1 MSDTMSQRKKSLIA
15 INQRRQSTVAKAAV
29 LSSAM
34 LARKNSS
41 SRGGVGGGGGGS
53 GGGSAAFGARE
64 SIAAISDMLSTQS
77 KKPIRSSYVESER
90 LETALKIACTI
101 SMITV
106 CLHTPRTIEI
116 LPPLDF
122 IILIADLV
130 SVSIFM
136 IDAVLRIH
144 YERIFQ
150 CDSSYLT
157 NRWSQFSVFMSL
169 IHLASFLLHVY
180 QLLDSFFPFL
190 GLGYRQWFGVIRSI
204 RPFIIIRMI
213 PLIVKFK
220 LPKNRIEQLLKR
232 SSQQVKNVTLFFVFF
247 MTLYAIFGIQLF
259 GRMDYHCVQP
269 NTDPNN
275 VTIMDLAIP
284 DTMCAPNGI
293 GGYECPPPMVCKQLN
308 LNAKGEGFYGM
319 FNDFGASVFTVYLA
333 ASEEG
338 WVYVLYD
345 CMDSLPSYLA
355 FLYFCTLIFFLAWL
369 VKNVFIA
376 VITETFAEIRVQFSE
391 MWQKKEMTLD
401 EEFRKRLEK
410 TEDGWRLIR
419 LDGEVETQGPK
430 QKLQLMLRSVYFQCF
445 VIIFVVLN
453 AIANAMIVYKHD
465 HTDKIRKQ
473 YLYYVEVGFTILFN
487 VECIIKILCYGFRNF
502 FRRGIFKFE
511 LILCVGS
518 SLNIVQFFYERNYFT
533 YFQTFRLLRLIK
545 ASPILEDFVWK
556 IFSPGKKLGGLVI
569 FTIAFICCC
578 SAISLQLFY
587 AVPNLHHFR
596 TFPQAFMSMF
606 QIITQEGW
614 TDFVVEVL
622 RATDDNM
629 VPFVALYFV
638 AYHLFVTLIVLS
650 LFVAVILDNLEMDE
664 ELKKVKQLKAREAT
678 TSMRST
684 LPWRLRVFEK
694 FPTRPQMS
702 AMKRA
707 DSDFPMPKVRGSFTH
722 QFAGEQCVE
731 ATETIEHEPDT
742 LKRILPISANCKR
755 NLFRDELS
763 FRHIGGT
770 SLRCSLNNLLEESDR
785 NRQSL
790 SNSFSFLPTFTRSSG
805 SLYPRK
811 DALPKSRSMTGK
823 FLQTAIRNKQYNMYS
838 ENGDL
843 ARPSDSAP
851 KKNAKQGE
859 IDIRALQQ
867 KRQLA
872 EITRNRIEEDMRENH
887 PFFDRP
893 LFVVGRASQLR
904 EFCKKIVHSKYDS
917 QDDGVNGSSKTNQS
931 FKEIRAFIGIM
942 PYIDWAMATVTILS
956 CISMLFESP
965 WPTTKE
971 NLVMYNF
978 YLQIADYMFVLA
990 MTFELCVKIIANGL
1004 FFTPKA
1010 VVRDVG
1016 GVMTLFIYFTSLIF
1030 LIWMPKN
1037 VQINSLAQ
1045 FLLICRAMRPLRIYT
1060 LVPHIRRVVLEFFR
1074 GFKEIL
1080 LVTILMIVVMFIF
1093 ASFGVQIV
1101 GGKLAACNDPTIT
1114 SRENCTGVFW
1124 QKIFVTRL
1132 EVYGKDSE
1140 SMHPKI
1146 LVPRVWTNPRNFN
1159 FDHVGNAMLA
1169 LFETLSYKGWN
1180 VIRDILSTRHGPWA
1194 VVFIHIY
1201 VFIGCMI
1208 GLTLFVGVVI
1218 ANYTQN
1224 RGTALLT
1231 VDQRRWHDLKARLKM
1246 AQPLHVPPKPS
1257 ESARLRTIFYELTMS
1272 RGFNQTFALLVVLN
1286 SFTLVIPWNVEEE
1299 SLRSTYVFIVTAVSA
1314 FINILFCVEIILK
1327 IVAYTFSG
1335 FWQSRRNRVDLL
1347 ITVFGV
1353 IWIFLHFFVALP
1365 SSKIDVDVQVEFK
1378 KATYTFGYLVVILR
1392 FFTIASR
1399 NSTLKMLML
1408 TVVMSMFRSFFIITA
1423 LFLLVLFYAYTGVIL
1438 FPMVKY
1444 GMAVSKHVN
1453 FRTASEAL
1461 VVLFRCLTGE
1471 DWNDIMHDCMR
1482 SAPFCYWSE
1491 GMNYWETD
1499 CGNYY
1504 GAIIYFCSFYLII
1517 TYIVR
1522 NLLVAIIMEN
1532 FSLFY
1537 SSEEDAL
1544 LSYADIRNFQYVWN
1558 MVDREQKR
1566 TIPVERVKFLLRLL
1580 KGRLEVDPEK
1590 DRILFKHMC
1599 YEMERLHNGEEVS
1612 FHDVLYMLSYR
1623 SVNIRK
1629 SLQLEELLQRE
1640 ELEFIIEEEVA
1651 KQTIRTWLEGCLRKM
1666 RNPSQ
1671 KDLQFDSIVSHTIP
1685 HSSGHSSISHDE
1697 TQRIRFGVENR
1708 ESLDVDAS
1716 ESGDDESPPPPTNRK
1731 KSAVKNRRGSI
1742 PDGGKFQEA
1751 ARKFMVGSS
1760 SEKKAFVK
1768 SSRSPEMVQLLPKRC
1783 ASETRKTSTLTPTQL
1798 KSFHLNVYDLPDV
1811 EERGEESPFSPKRI
1825 ADELGDHT
1833 PVAISPSNPISS
1845 THASPRQMP
1854 AETTKDIEKWWNL
1867 LND

>member
-1 MSDTMSQRKKSLIA
+1 MSERKKSLITT
-15 INQRRQSTVAKAAV
+15 INNQRKYSQVAKAAV

-41 SRGGVGGGGGGS
+41 SRGAP
-53 GGGSAAFGARE
+53 GSAAPFGARE
-64 SIAAISDMLSTQS
+64 SIAAISDMLSTQH
-77 KKPIRSSYVESER
+77 KKPVRSSYVESER
-90 LETALKIACTI
+90 VEWALKIACTI

-106 CLHTPRTIEI
+106 CLHTPRTIELFPSLTYII
-116 LPPLDF
+116 LAADF
-122 IILIADLV
+122 I

-136 IDAVLRIH
+136 LDSVLRIH
-144 YERIFQ
+144 YEGIFR
-150 CDSSYLT
+150 CDSSYLS
-157 NRWSQFSVFMSL
+157 NRWSQFSVFISI
-169 IHLASFLLHVY
+169 IHLLSFLLHCY
-180 QLLDSFFPFL
+180 QLIDKFFPFL
-190 GLGYRQWFGVIRSI
+190 HLNYRTWYGVIRSI
-204 RPFIIIRMI
+204 RPFIIIRLI
-213 PLIVKFK
+213 PLVVKFK
-220 LPKNRIEQLLKR
+220 LPKQRIEQLLKR

-269 NTDPNN
+269 KTDPNN

-284 DTMCAPNGI
+284 DTMCAPEGI
-293 GGYECPPPMVCKQLN
+293 GGYECPAPMVCMQLN

-391 MWQKKEMTLD
+391 MWQKKEVTLD
-401 EEFRKRLEK
+401 EGFRKKLEK

-419 LDGEVETQGPK
+419 LDGEVEAEGPK
-430 QKLQLMLRSVYFQCF
+430 QKLQWMLRSMYFQCF

-453 AIANAMIVYKHD
+453 AIGNAMFVYRHDGTDILRKHNFY
-465 HTDKIRKQ
+465 IF
-473 YLYYVEVGFTILFN
+473 EVAFTILFN

-502 FRRGIFKFE
+502 IRRGIFKFE

-518 SLNIVQFFYERNYFT
+518 SLNCVKFFYDRNYFT

-587 AVPNLHHFR
+587 SVPNLHHFR

-622 RATDDNM
+622 RATDDNL

-694 FPTRPQMS
+694 FPTRPQM
-702 AMKRA
+702 AVMRKA

-722 QFAGEQCVE
+722 QFAVDHSL
-731 ATETIEHEPDT
+731 ETTDSMDT
-742 LKRILPISANCKR
+742 DFEFPKKLMKSAGKRKISKYG
-755 NLFRDELS
+755 LTFRQVGS
-763 FRHIGGT
+763 T
-770 SLRCSLNNLLEESDR
+770 SLRCSLNNLLEMSDR
-785 NRQSL
+785 TRQSL
-790 SNSFSFLPTFTRSSG
+790 SNSLSFLPHFTRSSG
-805 SLYPRK
+805 SLYPRRG
-811 DALPKSRSMTGK
+811 ALPKSRSMTGK
-823 FLQTAIRNKQYNMYS
+823 FLQTAVRNKQFNMYS

-843 ARPSDSAP
+843 SRPSDSAP

-893 LFVVGRASQLR
+893 LFLVGRASQLR
-904 EFCKKIVHSKYDS
+904 EFCKKLVHSKYDS
-917 QDDGVNGSSKTNQS
+917 QDDGINGGAKTKKR
-931 FKEIRAFIGIM
+931 FKEIRALIGIM
-942 PYIDWAMATVTILS
+942 PYIDWAMATVTIVS

-965 WPTTKE
+965 WPTTGE
-971 NLVMYNF
+971 NLVMYNA
-978 YLQIADYMFVLA
+978 YLQIGDYFFVLA
-990 MTFELCVKIIANGL
+990 MTLELCVKIIANGL

-1016 GVMTLFIYFTSLIF
+1016 GVMNLFIYFTSVIF
-1030 LIWMPKN
+1030 LAWMPKH
-1037 VQINSLAQ
+1037 VEINSLAQ
-1045 FLLICRAMRPLRIYT
+1045 FLMICRAMRPLRIYT

-1074 GFKEIL
+1074 GFKEIV

-1114 SRENCTGVFW
+1114 ARENCTGVFW
-1124 QKIFVTRL
+1124 QKLFVTRL
-1132 EVYGKDSE
+1132 EVYGKDTDA
-1140 SMHPKI
+1140 MHPKI
-1146 LVPRVWTNPRNFN
+1146 MVPRVWTNPRNFN

-1169 LFETLSYKGWN
+1169 LFETLSFKGWN
-1180 VIRDILSTRHGPWA
+1180 VIRDILWNRHGPWA

-1257 ESARLRTIFYELTMS
+1257 ESARLRTKLYDLTMS
-1272 RGFNQTFALLVVLN
+1272 RGFNQAFALLVVLN

-1299 SLRSTYVFIVTAVSA
+1299 EQRATYVFTVTALAA
-1314 FINILFCVEIILK
+1314 FITMLFVVEIILK
-1327 IVAYTFSG
+1327 VIAYTFSG

-1365 SSKIDVDVQVEFK
+1365 SSKVDVIVQVQLK
-1378 KATYTFGYLVVILR
+1378 KFTYTFGYLVVILR

-1482 SAPFCYWSE
+1482 SAPFCYWNE

-1499 CGNYY
+1499 CGNFY

-1558 MVDREQKR
+1558 MVDQEQKR
-1566 TIPVERVKFLLRLL
+1566 TIPVERVKFLLRLF

-1623 SVNIRK
+1623 SVDIRK
-1629 SLQLEELLQRE
+1629 FLQLEELLQRE

-1671 KDLQFDSIVSHTIP
+1671 KDAEGVIP
-1685 HSSGHSSISHDE
+1685 SGTGGHPVVHSSGHSSISHEE
-1697 TQRIRFGVENR
+1697 TVQQRLRF
-1708 ESLDVDAS
+1708 ESNGRNSVDTEETESS
-1716 ESGDDESPPPPTNRK
+1716 EEDTPPPIRK
-1731 KSAVKNRRGSI
+1731 KAAVKNRRGSI
-1742 PDGGKFQEA
+1742 PDVLSRTGLFQEA

-1760 SEKKAFVK
+1760 SEKKQVK
-1768 SSRSPEMVQLLPKRC
+1768 SRSPETVQLLPKR
-1783 ASETRKTSTLTPTQL
+1783 ASSEIRKGSGQP
-1798 KSFHLNVYDLPDV
+1798 KNFHLQLNVYDLPDV
-1811 EERGEESPFSPKRI
+1811 EERGEDSPFSPKNLS
-1825 ADELGDHT
+1825 DEFMGDHSPLVIT
-1833 PVAISPSNPISS
+1833 PSLPVPS
-1845 THASPRQMP
+1845 TQGSPRPLMP
-1854 AETTKDIEKWWNL
+1854 SETTKDIEKWWNSL
-1867 LND
+1867 VD

>member
-1 MSDTMSQRKKSLIA
+1 MSVAGLSLLMLGLGG
-15 INQRRQSTVAKAAV
+15 RDFGLAKAAV

-41 SRGGVGGGGGGS
+41 SRGPS
-53 GGGSAAFGARE
+53 TFGARE
-64 SIAAISDMLSTQS
+64 SIAAISDMLNTQQ
-77 KKPIRSSYVESER
+77 KKPARNSYVESER
-90 LETALKIACTI
+90 VERALKLACTI
-101 SMITV
+101 SLVTV
-106 CLHTPRTIEI
+106 CLHTPRTFEVF
-116 LPPLDF
+116 PPLNYLVFVLDF
-122 IILIADLV
+122 I
-130 SVSIFM
+130 SVSIFVVEA
-136 IDAVLRIH
+136 ILRVH
-144 YERIFQ
+144 HEGVCKF
-150 CDSSYLT
+150 DSSYYA
-157 NRWSQFSVFMSL
+157 NRWSQFDIFMSL
-169 IHLASFLLHVY
+169 VHLLSLLLHAYRIVD
-180 QLLDSFFPFL
+180 LFFPSL
-190 GLGYRQWFGVIRSI
+190 QLYYRPWFAVIRSI
-204 RPFIIIRMI
+204 RPFIIIRLI

-232 SSQQVKNVTLFFVFF
+232 SSQQVQNVTVFFVFF
-247 MTLYAIFGIQLF
+247 MTLYAILGIQLF
-259 GRMDYHCVQP
+259 GRMDYHCVRP
-269 NTDPNN
+269 GTDLNN

-284 DTMCAPNGI
+284 DTMCAPNGT
-293 GGYECPPPMVCKQLN
+293 GGYECPAPMECRRLN

-391 MWQKKEMTLD
+391 MWQKKEVTLD
-401 EEFRKRLEK
+401 EEFRQKLEK
-410 TEDGWRLIR
+410 TDDGWRLIR
-419 LDGEVETQGPK
+419 LDGEPVLRGPK
-430 QKLQLMLRSVYFQCF
+430 QRLQLILRSMYFQCF
-445 VIIFVVLN
+445 VILFVVLN
-453 AIANAMIVYKHD
+453 AIANAMFVYKHD
-465 HTDKIRKQ
+465 TTDLHRKQ
-473 YLYYVEVGFTILFN
+473 YLYYVEVGFTILFD
-487 VECIIKILCYGFRNF
+487 VECLIKILCYGFGSF
-502 FRRGIFKFE
+502 IRRGIFKFE
-511 LILCVGS
+511 LVLCLGS
-518 SLNIVQFFYERNYFT
+518 SLNIIQFFYDRNYFT

-556 IFSPGKKLGGLVI
+556 IFSPGKKLGGLI
-569 FTIAFICCC
+569 AFTIAFICCC
-578 SAISLQLFY
+578 SAISLQLFFS
-587 AVPNLHHFR
+587 VPNLSYFH

-622 RATDDNM
+622 RATDDKM
-629 VPFVALYFV
+629 VPFVAIYFV

-702 AMKRA
+702 TMKRV
-707 DSDFPMPKVRGSFTH
+707 DNDFPMPKVRDSFTH
-722 QFAGEQCVE
+722 QFASETNPDNTELIEPEFEQTKRVLHLTT
-731 ATETIEHEPDT
+731 AGKKRKMFHEEPNFRQIGGSS
-742 LKRILPISANCKR
+742 LKSSINAL
-755 NLFRDELS
+755 LELS
-763 FRHIGGT
+763 
-770 SLRCSLNNLLEESDR
+770 DR
-785 NRQSL
+785 TRQSL
-790 SNSFSFLPTFTRSSG
+790 SNSLSFLPHFTRSSG

-823 FLQTAIRNKQYNMYS
+823 FLQTSSLRNKQQMMFN

-843 ARPSDSAP
+843 SRPSDSAP
-851 KKNAKQGE
+851 KKDIKQGE
-859 IDIRALQQ
+859 IDLRALQQ

-893 LFVVGRASQLR
+893 LFMVGRVSRIR
-904 EFCKKIVHSKYDS
+904 EFCKKLVHSKYDIL
-917 QDDGVNGSSKTNQS
+917 DDGVNGSSKT
-931 FKEIRAFIGIM
+931 KRRALFGIM
-942 PYIDWAMATVTILS
+942 PYLDWGMATVTILS

-965 WPTTKE
+965 WPTTGE

-978 YLQIADYMFVLA
+978 YLQIADYVFVLA

-1030 LIWMPKN
+1030 LMWLPKH
-1037 VQINSLAQ
+1037 VEINSVAQ
-1045 FLLICRAMRPLRIYT
+1045 FLMICRAMRPLRIYT

-1074 GFKEIL
+1074 GFKEIV

-1101 GGKLAACNDPTIT
+1101 GGKLAACNDPSIK
-1114 SRENCTGVFW
+1114 SREKLYGCIFGK
-1124 QKIFVTRL
+1124 KIVRDKAGSVREGQRDDAPQDFGPQGL
-1132 EVYGKDSE
+1132 
-1140 SMHPKI
+1140 
-1146 LVPRVWTNPRNFN
+1146 
-1159 FDHVGNAMLA
+1159 
-1169 LFETLSYKGWN
+1169 GWN
-1180 VIRDILSTRHGPWA
+1180 VIRDILWIRHGPWA

-1257 ESARLRTIFYELTMS
+1257 ESARLRTIFYDLTMS
-1272 RGFNQTFALLVVLN
+1272 RWFNQAFALLVLLN
-1286 SFTLVIPWNVEEE
+1286 SATLIIPWNVEEE
-1299 SLRSTYVFIVTAVSA
+1299 DQQATLIFIVTVLSAV
-1314 FINILFCVEIILK
+1314 INVVFAAEIILK
-1327 IVAYTFSG
+1327 IIAYTFSG
-1335 FWQSRRNRVDLL
+1335 FWQSRRNRIDLL
-1347 ITVFGV
+1347 ITIFGV
-1353 IWIFLHFFVALP
+1353 VWIFMHFFVALP
-1365 SSKIDVDVQVEFK
+1365 SKKFDVAVQGELK
-1378 KATYTFGYLVVILR
+1378 KFTYSYGFLVVILR

-1482 SAPFCYWSE
+1482 SAPFCYWQE
-1491 GMNYWETD
+1491 GLNYWETD

-1544 LSYADIRNFQYVWN
+1544 LSYADIRNFQLVWN
-1558 MVDREQKR
+1558 MVDQEQKGM
-1566 TIPVERVKFLLRLL
+1566 IAVCRVKFLLRLL

-1590 DRILFKHMC
+1590 DRVLFKHMC
-1599 YEMERLHNGEEVS
+1599 YEMERLHTGDDVS

-1623 SVNIRK
+1623 SVDIRK

-1651 KQTIRTWLEGCLRKM
+1651 KQTIRTWLEGCLRRM
-1666 RNPSQ
+1666 RNPSKQ
-1671 KDLQFDSIVSHTIP
+1671 GTPFE
-1685 HSSGHSSISHDE
+1685 GHSSAHEDGKP
-1697 TQRIRFGVENR
+1697 RFRFRFGEQNTS
-1708 ESLDVDAS
+1708 ETDAS
-1716 ESGDDESPPPPTNRK
+1716 GSSDEDPPPPPVRK
-1731 KSAVKNRRGSI
+1731 KAAIKNRRGSV
-1742 PDGGKFQEA
+1742 PDPTAFSTSTIFQEA
-1751 ARKFMVGSS
+1751 ARKFMVSGSG
-1760 SEKKAFVK
+1760 SEKKQVQIK
-1768 SSRSPEMVQLLPKRC
+1768 SRSPETVQLLPKR
-1783 ASETRKTSTLTPTQL
+1783 SSSDGKKGGQQKTLHVQ
-1798 KSFHLNVYDLPDV
+1798 LNVYDLPDL
-1811 EERGEESPFSPKRI
+1811 EEKGEDGLFSPIKSIDELIESPNIRMQVVIPSPTQPLSNNPSPKP
-1825 ADELGDHT
+1825 HY
-1833 PVAISPSNPISS
+1833 P
-1845 THASPRQMP
+1845 Q
-1854 AETTKDIEKWWNL
+1854 ETTKDIESWWNL
-1867 LND
+1867 LNE